1 MKLALAQ
8 VNPCIG
14 DLEGNVERCL
24 AAIATA
30 RSQGAELVVLPEMA
44 IPGYPPRDILF
55 DSSFSEAVFEAN
67 QDLARRSSGGPPVIV
82 GTLMPG
88 RKRTPHHPGLYNA
101 AVLLQG
107 GEVKLVAAKRLLP
120 AYDVFYEPRWFV
132 PGPILP
138 PLTLGGTHVGILV
151 CEDLWD
157 ESYESH
163 PPAELQAAGAEL
175 LICIAAS
182 PYQQTIM
189 EQRLY
194 HARRPHC
201 PLVYVN
207 LCGANDELIFDGRS
221 FALDAQGHHLATLP
235 GFEEAVR
242 VVDLATARPA
252 EPPEGPAEKPLF
264 QALVLGVRDFAR
276 KNDLNHA
283 VLGLSGGVDSALV
296 AVIAAEAL
304 GAAQVTAV
312 AIPSR
317 YSDPR
322 STTCAQELAQALG
335 IRFEVVE
342 LESLHQA
349 AETTLGELLTHGTAA
364 ENIQARLRAM
374 ILMTFVNRYGGM
386 LLNTSNKTELALGYS
401 TLY

>member
-1 MKLALAQ
+1 MKVALAQ

-55 DSSFSEAVFEAN
+55 DTSFSEAVFEAN

-88 RKRTPHHPGLYNA
+88 SERTPHHPGLYNA

-163 PPAELQAAGAEL
+163 PPAELQAAG
-175 LICIAAS
+175 
-182 PYQQTIM
+182 
-189 EQRLY
+189 
-194 HARRPHC
+194 
-201 PLVYVN
+201 
-207 LCGANDELIFDGRS
+207 RS
-221 FALDAQGHHLATLP
+221 
-235 GFEEAVR
+235 
-242 VVDLATARPA
+242 
-252 EPPEGPAEKPLF
+252 
-264 QALVLGVRDFAR
+264 
-276 KNDLNHA
+276 
-283 VLGLSGGVDSALV
+283 
-296 AVIAAEAL
+296 
-304 GAAQVTAV
+304 
-312 AIPSR
+312 
-317 YSDPR
+317 
-322 STTCAQELAQALG
+322 C
-335 IRFEVVE
+335 
-342 LESLHQA
+342 
-349 AETTLGELLTHGTAA
+349 
-364 ENIQARLRAM
+364 
-374 ILMTFVNRYGGM
+374 
-386 LLNTSNKTELALGYS
+386 
-401 TLY
+401 